1 MFLAIVERQFHSK
14 VKVIRSDNA
23 LELGGSTTTSIFLT
37 SQGIL
42 HQTSCVGT
50 PQQNGIVERKHR
62 HLLEVSWALLLQSKV
77 PIEYWGGMYV
87 DCNFFDQ

>member
-50 PQQNGIVERKHR
+50 PQQNGIVERKHM
-62 HLLEVSWALLLQSKV
+62 HLFETPRALLFHSKV
-77 PIEYWGGMYV
+77 PTKYWGIV
-87 DCNFFDQ
+87 C